1 VADATTGY
9 DSPVRVRVELF
20 GVPRLV
26 AGRRAIEIETAGS
39 TLGEVA
45 RALGQACPELRG
57 RVLDRSDWLLDC
69 YLFAVDQRF
78 TRDAAATV
86 TDDTAVLLV
95 ASSAGG

>member
-1 VADATTGY
+1 M
-9 DSPVRVRVELF
+9 RVRVELF
-20 GVPRLV
+20 GVPRLLT
-26 AGRRAIEIETAGS
+26 GRRAIEIETPGA

-57 RVLDRSDWLLDC
+57 RVLDPAGWLLDG
-69 YLFAVDQRF
+69 YLFAVGERF

-86 TDDTAVLLV
+86 PSDTPVLLV